1 MKKNV
6 TSGARSYDKGGEFN
20 KIAYTF
26 QRKYVSEI
34 T

>member
-1 MKKNV
+1 MKKMSRQV
-6 TSGARSYDKGGEFN
+6 PVPMIKVVKFN